1 MLALASDFARQ
12 VLVVDR
18 QVSLL
23 AMLALVVTPV
33 VYVRMHWL
41 ALEVPMC
48 TCMARMSA
56 QNRNSGHALVGA
68 LRSTHRNRSHV
79 MVTGRSV
86 MAAAAQQLH
95 CCFPRMPGK
104 TGMRLVFRFFEK
116 QLLRGTPAKHSFFT
130 FLCCPDAAKQCRLT
144 HGAEK
149 RAAATTCFAGIRKNM
164 RQKASST
171 RRDALNGAGDT
182 PCAPC
187 YVL

>member
-56 QNRNSGHALVGA
+56 LARNSGHALIGA
-68 LRSTHRNRSHV
+68 QWSHV
-79 MVTGRSV
+79 MLSG
-86 MAAAAQQLH
+86 
-95 CCFPRMPGK
+95 
-104 TGMRLVFRFFEK
+104 
-116 QLLRGTPAKHSFFT
+116 
-130 FLCCPDAAKQCRLT
+130 
-144 HGAEK
+144 
-149 RAAATTCFAGIRKNM
+149 
-164 RQKASST
+164 SSWEHHRVIIT
-171 RRDALNGAGDT
+171 A
-182 PCAPC
+182 
-187 YVL
+187 

>member
-68 LRSTHRNRSHV
+68 HWSSQHSIMLRTGHQCSTAVS
-79 MVTGRSV
+79 T
-86 MAAAAQQLH
+86 
-95 CCFPRMPGK
+95 
-104 TGMRLVFRFFEK
+104 
-116 QLLRGTPAKHSFFT
+116 
-130 FLCCPDAAKQCRLT
+130 
-144 HGAEK
+144 
-149 RAAATTCFAGIRKNM
+149 AGSTIGH
-164 RQKASST
+164 ST
-171 RRDALNGAGDT
+171 RYARLQR
-182 PCAPC
+182 
-187 YVL
+187 

>member
-48 TCMARMSA
+48 TCIARMSA

-68 LRSTHRNRSHV
+68 HWSANSVRSSPWQV
-79 MVTGRSV
+79 I
-86 MAAAAQQLH
+86 AAVSSMRYA
-95 CCFPRMPGK
+95 PPG
-104 TGMRLVFRFFEK
+104 
-116 QLLRGTPAKHSFFT
+116 
-130 FLCCPDAAKQCRLT
+130 
-144 HGAEK
+144 
-149 RAAATTCFAGIRKNM
+149 FAFWVGFS
-164 RQKASST
+164 AFW
-171 RRDALNGAGDT
+171 A
-182 PCAPC
+182 
-187 YVL
+187 

>member
-56 QNRNSGHALVGA
+56 LARNSGHATR
-68 LRSTHRNRSHV
+68 RSTLVIHAAGHRH
-79 MVTGRSV
+79 
-86 MAAAAQQLH
+86 AH
-95 CCFPRMPGK
+95 
-104 TGMRLVFRFFEK
+104 
-116 QLLRGTPAKHSFFT
+116 
-130 FLCCPDAAKQCRLT
+130 
-144 HGAEK
+144 
-149 RAAATTCFAGIRKNM
+149 
-164 RQKASST
+164 SST
-171 RRDALNGAGDT
+171 QS
-182 PCAPC
+182 
-187 YVL
+187 